1 MKIIFQIIA
10 AVAAIGDFWRE
21 VNDATSSKAV
31 LYNGMSKSKG
41 NRPARQLQTLKQALD
56 DLKLLD
62 DMAKFSMTGSIGS
75 TKKVNYEL

>member
-1 MKIIFQIIA
+1 MRLFLHIIT

-41 NRPARQLQTLKQALD
+41 ND
-56 DLKLLD
+56 CLLE
-62 DMAKFSMTGSIGS
+62 
-75 TKKVNYEL
+75 TKVISKESSCATNETVGNIETSP

>member
-1 MKIIFQIIA
+1 MRLFLHIIT

-41 NRPARQLQTLKQALD
+41 NDCSLEKVI
-56 DLKLLD
+56 
-62 DMAKFSMTGSIGS
+62 S
-75 TKKVNYEL
+75 KKSSCATSETVGNVETSP

>member
-1 MKIIFQIIA
+1 MHLFLHIIT

-41 NRPARQLQTLKQALD
+41 NDCSLE
-56 DLKLLD
+56 
-62 DMAKFSMTGSIGS
+62 
-75 TKKVNYEL
+75 KVISKESSCATSETVGNVKTSP